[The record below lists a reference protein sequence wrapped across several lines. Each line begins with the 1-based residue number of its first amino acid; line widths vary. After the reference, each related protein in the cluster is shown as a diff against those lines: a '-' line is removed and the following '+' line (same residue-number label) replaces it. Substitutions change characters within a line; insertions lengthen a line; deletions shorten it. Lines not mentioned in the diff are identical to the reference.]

1 MAQPTTDGDS
11 TGMSAVTKATRVLEC
26 LAERGELTAAE
37 LAGGLDEP
45 ITTIYRMLGNLESI
59 GWIERGDRKGAP
71 VRLGIDLVAIGQAV
85 ESSLD
90 LRAAARLSLARLAE
104 ETAETVYLCVPDGQR
119 AVCIERVDGKY
130 TRTAELTI
138 GGSLP
143 LHQGAGPKAI
153 LAFSPAD
160 VRENYIRALR
170 ASQSNPI
177 TEPQATGL
185 ERELA
190 SIRAAG
196 IVESD
201 GDITPGVF
209 STAAPVMDHR
219 GEVIA
224 SITLSALKAENDARD
239 REFGKLVRR
248 EAATVSTTLGYHD
261 GSR

>member
-1 MAQPTTDGDS
+1 MAQPTTESDS
-11 TGMSAVTKATRVLEC
+11 TGMSAVTKATRVLDH
-26 LAERGELTAAE
+26 LATRGELTAGE
-37 LAGGLDEP
+37 LASELNEP

-85 ESSLD
+85 ESALD
-90 LRAAARLSLARLAE
+90 LRAAARLSLARLAK

-119 AVCIERVDGKY
+119 GVCIERVDGKY
-130 TRTAELTI
+130 TRTAELSI

-143 LHQGAGPKAI
+143 LHQGAGPRAI
-153 LAFSPAD
+153 LAFSARD
-160 VRENYIRALR
+160 VRENYIRTLR
-170 ASQSNPI
+170 VSQSNPI

-190 SIRAAG
+190 AIRAVG

-224 SITLSALKAENDARD
+224 SITLSALKAKSGRHLD
-239 REFGKLVRR
+239 FGKLVRE
-248 EAATVSTTLGYHD
+248 EAAAVSTTLGYHN
-261 GSR
+261 GNR